1 MMKSKKRKWVDDDD
15 NLQYTNSAGEDV
27 WVKKARKR
35 KKPKKFKYKDE

>member
-1 MMKSKKRKWVDDDD
+1 MKKNKKQKWVEDD

-27 WVKKARKR
+27 WVKKERKR